1 MSMFGN
7 EGTLLNMYLPG
18 SVFYLHPCIDH
29 YTEYENRKRFAVN
42 TDEKSTV
49 KMLQKVMTKVSGN
62 PGGAVFKDGSKFPN
76 TVIVSPMVLIHHF
89 AFNYEALIKKVTA
102 VLEESDTVAVD
113 MTSDC

>member
-1 MSMFGN
+1 
-7 EGTLLNMYLPG
+7 
-18 SVFYLHPCIDH
+18 
-29 YTEYENRKRFAVN
+29 
-42 TDEKSTV
+42 
-49 KMLQKVMTKVSGN
+49 MLQKVMTKVSGN

-113 MTSDC
+113 MTSDCCCVFFDTNRCLANHETTERAWATEQYLFANR

>member
-1 MSMFGN
+1 
-7 EGTLLNMYLPG
+7 
-18 SVFYLHPCIDH
+18 
-29 YTEYENRKRFAVN
+29 
-42 TDEKSTV
+42 
-49 KMLQKVMTKVSGN
+49 MLQKVMTKVSGN

-113 MTSDC
+113 MTSDCCCVFSTQIDALQTMKSLNAHGRWSSISLRIANSFREHDRNGQIT